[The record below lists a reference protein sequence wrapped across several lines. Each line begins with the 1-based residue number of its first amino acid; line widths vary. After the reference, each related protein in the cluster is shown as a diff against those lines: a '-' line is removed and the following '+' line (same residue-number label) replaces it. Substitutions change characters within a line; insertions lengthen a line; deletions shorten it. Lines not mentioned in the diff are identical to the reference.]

1 MFSFCLNY
9 WLALYCVRGKK
20 NLQRKVERQKEKE
33 RETGKVEKKIN
44 AKHVWCPLILELTSY
59 AQVLGILGTPMGM
72 FKPRIS
78 FQGQMWSLEI
88 ILGFH
93 KFGVRKSGTRS
104 GPYYLWGSGLL
115 RSKIIQ
121 AYLTGLYFTLCALQ
135 MLQFLKIEGLWDF
148 PGGLL
153 IKIPSFQCREC
164 GFDPYLQSSDPT
176 CCTVQ
181 PS

>member
-1 MFSFCLNY
+1 M
-9 WLALYCVRGKK
+9 WEGKK
-20 NLQRKVERQKEKE
+20 NLQRKVERQKEEK

-104 GPYYLWGSGLL
+104 GPYYLWSAGLL
-115 RSKIIQ
+115 RSKIVYKFPYPLIFWKNIGSLGCFFSFIMFKFPVCL
-121 AYLTGLYFTLCALQ
+121 ASRRLYYTGFHRCVLRTYHN
-135 MLQFLKIEGLWDF
+135 G
-148 PGGLL
+148 
-153 IKIPSFQCREC
+153 
-164 GFDPYLQSSDPT
+164 
-176 CCTVQ
+176 
-181 PS
+181 